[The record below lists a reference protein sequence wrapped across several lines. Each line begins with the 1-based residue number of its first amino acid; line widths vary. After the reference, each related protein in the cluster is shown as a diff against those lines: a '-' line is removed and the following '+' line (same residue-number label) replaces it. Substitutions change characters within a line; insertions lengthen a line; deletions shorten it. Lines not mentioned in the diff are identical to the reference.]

1 MLLPLPW
8 VEGLDQLPEPFSI
21 FTLIGSAVMNRGR
34 QIVFG
39 PFALDPVNLRLCRGS
54 LPVPLTPKAFDVL
67 SYLLQHAGQL
77 VTKDD
82 LLKSIWPESFVGDSV
97 LKVCV
102 LEIRRALGDQAAA
115 PKFVETVHRR
125 GYRFIGSIDD
135 SPPSSR
141 TPEPQ

>member
-1 MLLPLPW
+1 M
-8 VEGLDQLPEPFSI
+8 
-21 FTLIGSAVMNRGR
+21 
-34 QIVFG
+34 
-39 PFALDPVNLRLCRGS
+39 NLRLCRGS
-54 LPVPLTPKAFDVL
+54 LPVPITPKAFDVL

-125 GYRFIGSIDD
+125 GYRFIGYQQSAAI
-135 SPPSSR
+135 
-141 TPEPQ
+141 